1 MIRGQRVT
9 LRALQDG
16 DVEVLRQWRN
26 HPALFPYH
34 FSDLPLAQIEQRR
47 WYEHYSSGGSTI
59 VWIIENEEGT
69 PIGYT
74 LIKNLDHKNRQAEIG
89 LHLDPDFQSRGYGK
103 DAFLTLMRFGFHELN
118 LHRLYLEVF
127 DFNEK
132 AVHMY
137 ESLGF
142 VTEGRRRETYFTQ
155 NAFHDV
161 IQMSM
166 LDHEFAAQYPD

>member
-1 MIRGQRVT
+1 
-9 LRALQDG
+9 
-16 DVEVLRQWRN
+16 
-26 HPALFPYH
+26 
-34 FSDLPLAQIEQRR
+34 
-47 WYEHYSSGGSTI
+47 
-59 VWIIENEEGT
+59 
-69 PIGYT
+69 
-74 LIKNLDHKNRQAEIG
+74 
-89 LHLDPDFQSRGYGK
+89 
-103 DAFLTLMRFGFHELN
+103 MRFGFHELN